1 MTSECAFS
9 FILQVYFWKAPS
21 GQIPPPQSEYKA
33 TIDTSTTLH
42 LQAYTSYRFQ
52 VVAYN
57 SVGDGPASNVVG
69 PLTTPESSKHH
80 CVYYETV
87 FICYCSL
94 YGPQMY
100 FQLLLVLA
108 S

>member
-1 MTSECAFS
+1 M
-9 FILQVYFWKAPS
+9 YFWKAPS
-21 GQIPPPQSEYKA
+21 GQTPPPQADYKA

-69 PLTTPESSKHH
+69 PLTTPESSKCFQ
-80 CVYYETV
+80 CVLTYKKYNENSLR
-87 FICYCSL
+87 FIDYKF
-94 YGPQMY
+94 G
-100 FQLLLVLA
+100 
-108 S
+108 

>member
-1 MTSECAFS
+1 M
-9 FILQVYFWKAPS
+9 YFWKAPS
-21 GQIPPPQSEYKA
+21 GQTPHQAEYKA

-69 PLTTPESSKHH
+69 PLTTPESSKVLLP
-80 CVYYETV
+80 CPVYV
-87 FICYCSL
+87 FKLII
-94 YGPQMY
+94 
-100 FQLLLVLA
+100 
-108 S
+108 